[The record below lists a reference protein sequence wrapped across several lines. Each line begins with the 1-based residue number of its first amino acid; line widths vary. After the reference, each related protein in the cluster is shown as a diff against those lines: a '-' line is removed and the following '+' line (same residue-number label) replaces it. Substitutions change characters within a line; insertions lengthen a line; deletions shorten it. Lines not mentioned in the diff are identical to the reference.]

1 MTPELWKAY
10 RAVMADEVMAS
21 HHHKPAFDK
30 IIWEML
36 PPGAITQDVL
46 CVGCGDGTELR
57 YFPKAIGVSLNVEGL
72 RGRYDIVQADMH
84 ALPFRDK
91 AFAGVFCKDTWEHAL
106 APTIAL
112 SEMCRVSREWICLVV
127 PDQDWGHSPHHT
139 IIPTAVQ
146 THWMAG
152 KLGWAL
158 KTAELKVSQLAPD
171 GPHTWTLHVFLLE
184 PHAVPTV

>member
-10 RAVMADEVMAS
+10 RAVMADEAMAS
-21 HHHKPAFDK
+21 HHHKLAFDK

-112 SEMCRVSREWICLVV
+112 SEMCRVSREWVLLVV
-127 PDQDWGHSPHHT
+127 PDQGWGHSPHHT
-139 IIPTAVQ
+139 IIPTPLQA
-146 THWMAG
+146 TYMAN
-152 KLGWAL
+152 KLGWDVGVS
-158 KTAELKVSQLAPD
+158 ELKVGQHTPT
-171 GPHTWTLHVFLLE
+171 GEHTWSLYVLMLR
-184 PHAVPTV
+184 PHDVPV